1 MQLFAGLLFF
11 NSSTTESSLSVREGI
26 DAASDDTLPRAE
38 FIQDKKD
45 AGRTAEDEDPDVHVA
60 MIETISCS
68 LDSEMLPKTA
78 REDSQMMETF
88 PLAPETEVFLS

>member
-1 MQLFAGLLFF
+1 MKLFSGLLFF
-11 NSSTTESSLSVREGI
+11 NSSTTEPSLSVREGI
-26 DAASDDTLPRAE
+26 DASSDDTLPRSE
-38 FIQDKKD
+38 FNQDKKE
-45 AGRTAEDEDPDVHVA
+45 AGRTAEDEDPYVA

-88 PLAPETEVFLS
+88 SLAPETEVFLS